1 MRPSSHNN
9 NNNNNKRKSGMPL
22 NQAPATA
29 IPRPLGTLEKL
40 FWLADQSGLNRSRQE
55 ILR

>member
-1 MRPSSHNN
+1 MRPSSHN